1 MLLLLLQGRVFGLSP
16 LEKLSPLGSQLI
28 VGCLL
33 QSNELREED
42 AHLVFLLLP
51 KELQL
56 SLQCLGAVRHSFLKF
71 FNAPCLVSMSN
82 TELVILRIFIS
93 CWVMISRSTLDH
105 LMLFVVFEDQLPPA
119 STSLNCSF
127 NHHTEVI
134 DWFLKFLDL
143 IIKLILLDCACSL
156 ECKTDVFWNNS
167 KLVDVRSF
175 EVGETCKVFG
185 KRWIVLTCLLYAV
198 DEGED
203 LNCEG
208 VETLLK
214 SLKVLF
220 AC

>member
-93 CWVMISRSTLDH
+93 C
-105 LMLFVVFEDQLPPA
+105 
-119 STSLNCSF
+119 
-127 NHHTEVI
+127 
-134 DWFLKFLDL
+134 
-143 IIKLILLDCACSL
+143 
-156 ECKTDVFWNNS
+156 
-167 KLVDVRSF
+167 
-175 EVGETCKVFG
+175 
-185 KRWIVLTCLLYAV
+185 
-198 DEGED
+198 
-203 LNCEG
+203 
-208 VETLLK
+208 
-214 SLKVLF
+214 
-220 AC
+220 